1 MKTGENTMRN
11 ILWISL
17 TLAAIS
23 GCAGD
28 APLIPS
34 SSTQGTTVVR
44 TALVTRVD
52 APGTPGGPTRLWLRY
67 EHGGTAVEEVT
78 TDEVFQVGEKVTV
91 SRNRGT
97 LRIER
102 LTGDAGS

>member
-1 MKTGENTMRN
+1 MRN

-17 TLAAIS
+17 TLAAVS

-28 APLIPS
+28 PSRVPS

-44 TALVTRVD
+44 TAVITKVD
-52 APGTPGGPTRLWLRY
+52 APPTVGGPFRLTLRY
-67 EHGGTAVEEVT
+67 EDGGTAVEEVGT
-78 TDEVFQVGEKVTV
+78 TEVFQAGDKVRV

-102 LTGDAGS
+102 LTSDAGR

>member
-1 MKTGENTMRN
+1 MRN

-28 APLIPS
+28 PLLMPS

-44 TALVTRVD
+44 TAVITQVD
-52 APGTPGGPTRLWLRY
+52 TPGVPGGPTRLRLRY
-67 EHGGTAVEEVT
+67 EDGGTAVEEVT
-78 TDEVFQVGEKVTV
+78 TTEVFQVGDKVRV

-102 LTGDAGS
+102 LTNDADS

>member
-1 MKTGENTMRN
+1 MRN

-17 TLAAIS
+17 TLAVIS

-28 APLIPS
+28 PPLMPS

-44 TALVTRVD
+44 TAIVTQVGLPS
-52 APGTPGGPTRLWLRY
+52 APGGPTRLRLRY
-67 EHGGTAVEEVT
+67 EDGGTAVEEVT
-78 TDEVFQVGEKVTV
+78 TDEVFQVGDKVTV

-102 LTGDAGS
+102 LSSGAGR